1 MADRYSMKLNSTAA
15 IEEALLYV
23 QSVRKRLGE
32 GWQLVFTRKRS
43 DIQNARM
50 WAILGQIVKARPTHC
65 GVKLSADDYKTLFV
79 HALRKEMRMV
89 MDLEG
94 AGFVPLGNSSSALT
108 VAEFSDLFE
117 VMAEWCAREGIE
129 IKDPKEPEAP
139 AEREAA

>member
-1 MADRYSMKLNSTAA
+1 VADRYSMKLNSPAA
-15 IEEALLYV
+15 IEEALKYV
-23 QSVRKRLGE
+23 QSVRDRLGD

-50 WAILGQIVKARPTHC
+50 WVILGQIAKARPEHH
-65 GVKLSADDYKTLFV
+65 GMKMAADDWKTLFV
-79 HALRKEMRMV
+79 HSLRNQMRMV
-89 MDLEG
+89 PDLECS
-94 AGFVPLGNSSSALT
+94 GFVPLGNSSSALT

-139 AEREAA
+139 ADRKTA